1 MALLIIL
8 PTALRGFIPSFLR
21 GLRFFALGLRMLTG
35 QVYSFNKCHDLN
47 VEAGSFCLD
56 PKMIPTI
63 KTFVIDGLVMMQGAV
78 PPSVL
83 KPSLHATSHY
93 PDHAIILFG
102 IIWW

>member
-1 MALLIIL
+1 MYVVIVSN
-8 PTALRGFIPSFLR
+8 P
-21 GLRFFALGLRMLTG
+21 
-35 QVYSFNKCHDLN
+35 
-47 VEAGSFCLD
+47 GSFCLD
-56 PKMIPTI
+56 PKMIPTS

-93 PDHAIILFG
+93 PDHAILFG